1 VKGIAMEILKLD
13 RITVQ
18 QTKTREVDG
27 ADVFQVNWS
36 PPVLGA
42 PPLTFHI
49 PQPSPASHS

>member
-36 PPVLGA
+36 PPVPTA